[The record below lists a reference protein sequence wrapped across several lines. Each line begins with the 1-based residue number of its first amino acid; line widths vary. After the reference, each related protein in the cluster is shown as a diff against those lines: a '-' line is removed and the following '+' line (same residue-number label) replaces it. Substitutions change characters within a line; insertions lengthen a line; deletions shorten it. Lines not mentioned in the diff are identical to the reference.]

1 MGMGSLCNLT
11 IENYYYFFNLMTY
24 HSLTYVAQ
32 ILNLVV
38 QNADMARLVEHV
50 YTCVHLIG
58 DDVNHYQLAR

>member
-11 IENYYYFFNLMTY
+11 IENYYYYFFNLMTY

-50 YTCVHLIG
+50 YTLRAL
-58 DDVNHYQLAR
+58 DW